1 MEARTMV
8 ILSFS
13 TFSLLNI
20 SWIITKIFSESLNIQ
35 ISSIA
40 GNQLPF
46 YYFETTNS
54 ANEKQYYQ

>member
-1 MEARTMV
+1 MV

-35 ISSIA
+35 INSVA